1 MAGGVDC
8 ETVRQPLGVFAGIT
22 PYNFPV
28 MIPMWFWPY
37 AVATGNTFVL
47 KPSEQDPLT
56 HQRIVELAV
65 EAGLPSGVLN
75 VVHGDATAAD
85 AILEH
90 PDVSGVSFV
99 GSSAVARLV
108 YAKAG
113 QTGKRVQALG
123 GAKNHMVVLPDA
135 DLDLATDAAISSVF
149 GSAGQRCL
157 ANSVLVG
164 VGEAYDRVKVQLL
177 EGANSLRVGYG
188 LNEDTFM
195 GPVISRRHRDR
206 VIDLIDQGEREGAD
220 VALDGRGFQV
230 DGYPEGHWVG
240 PTVLEGVE
248 PGLSVGQEEVFG
260 PVLGLA
266 RAESVEDA
274 IALMHEVA
282 YGNATSI
289 FTRSGRAAR
298 EFRYHAGISMIG
310 VNIGVAA
317 PMACFPF
324 GGSRASFYGDL
335 KAQGKDAI
343 EFFTDKRVV
352 ISRW

>member
-1 MAGGVDC
+1 
-8 ETVRQPLGVFAGIT
+8 
-22 PYNFPV
+22 
-28 MIPMWFWPY
+28 
-37 AVATGNTFVL
+37 
-47 KPSEQDPLT
+47 
-56 HQRIVELAV
+56 
-65 EAGLPSGVLN
+65 
-75 VVHGDATAAD
+75 
-85 AILEH
+85 
-90 PDVSGVSFV
+90 
-99 GSSAVARLV
+99 
-108 YAKAG
+108 
-113 QTGKRVQALG
+113 
-123 GAKNHMVVLPDA
+123 MVVLPDA

-177 EGANSLRVGYG
+177 EGANALRVGYG

-220 VALDGRGFQV
+220 VVLDGRGFQV

-248 PGLSVGQEEVFG
+248 PGMSVGQEEVFG